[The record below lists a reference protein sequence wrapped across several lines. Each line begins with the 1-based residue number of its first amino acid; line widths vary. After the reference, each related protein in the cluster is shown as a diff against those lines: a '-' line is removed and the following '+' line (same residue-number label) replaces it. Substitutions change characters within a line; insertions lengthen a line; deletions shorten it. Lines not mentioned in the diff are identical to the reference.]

1 MIIYFLGIIITISL
15 MNVILFNLIIRN
27 QTILYEESSRCEN
40 DNVLYGIDCLN
51 SINFTYIEYSSG
63 GLGNRLLGAANVILL
78 SIITHRYPK
87 CIDFIINFIVKNWD
101 EFDNY
106 FTIPFSSFIT
116 HTSYTC
122 TSIDICNMNIEYIK
136 SLLESKDTYICFKE
150 IWCDMSYFIT
160 NLNIYNS
167 LLRQY
172 HIIQT
177 VFDDNIVN
185 LSLEINYYLLNNVI
199 QTKTKYN
206 NQIEDIIRR
215 NRNYNLIGMHIR
227 TGYGDFNDRIYL
239 NDENIQEFINQA
251 KVFTSQYRN
260 DSKWFIASDSSR
272 IKSEI
277 YRSYYSNVL
286 TISNSPVMKVSHYNR
301 NKSDES
307 GLIDFLLLSKCN
319 KLIITNQST
328 FGLVALFKS
337 GICIKETNYDN
348 CMKSIGDGVKTHR
361 IKLFDGKIY

>member
-1 MIIYFLGIIITISL
+1 MLYYYQLLHTDILNVWFLLLYFL
-15 MNVILFNLIIRN
+15 
-27 QTILYEESSRCEN
+27 
-40 DNVLYGIDCLN
+40 
-51 SINFTYIEYSSG
+51 
-63 GLGNRLLGAANVILL
+63 
-78 SIITHRYPK
+78 
-87 CIDFIINFIVKNWD
+87 VKNWD

-106 FTIPFSSFIT
+106 FIVPFSSFVT

-122 TSIDICNMNIEYIK
+122 TSIDICNMDIEDIK
-136 SLLESKDTYICFKE
+136 LLLQRKDTYICFKE
-150 IWCDMSYFIT
+150 IWCDMSYFVS

-172 HIIQT
+172 HIIKT
-177 VFDDNIVN
+177 VSDDNIVN
-185 LSLEINYYLLNNVI
+185 LSLEINYYLLNNII
-199 QTKTKYN
+199 QTKEKYN
-206 NQIEDIIRR
+206 SQIEYIIRR
-215 NRNYNLIGMHIR
+215 NSNYNLIGMHIR

-239 NDENIQEFINQA
+239 NNENIQEFINQA
-251 KVFTSQYRN
+251 IVFSSQFKN
-260 DSKWFIASDSSR
+260 DSKWFIASDSSK
-272 IKSEI
+272 IKLEI
-277 YRSYYSNVL
+277 HRSYSNNVL
-286 TISNSPVMKVSHYNR
+286 TISNSPVKVSHYNR

-337 GICIKETNYDN
+337 GICLKETNYDN